1 MQRYIFADKRLDN
14 CVIGILN
21 HSKAV
26 FKIRNVYSM
35 GKGGVYFYEIRY
47 VSEMRQAPLQG

>member
-1 MQRYIFADKRLDN
+1 MQRYIFADKRLNN

-26 FKIRNVYSM
+26 FKKLDVYPM
-35 GKGGVYFYEIRY
+35 RTGGVYEIRY
-47 VSEMRQAPLQG
+47 VSEMRQAPLQR

>member
-1 MQRYIFADKRLDN
+1 MQRYIFADKRLND
-14 CVIGILN
+14 CVIGIPDRN
-21 HSKAV
+21 NAV

-47 VSEMRQAPLQG
+47 VSEVR

>member
-1 MQRYIFADKRLDN
+1 MQRYIFADKHLN
-14 CVIGILN
+14 VCVTGFPDLN
-21 HSKAV
+21 NAV